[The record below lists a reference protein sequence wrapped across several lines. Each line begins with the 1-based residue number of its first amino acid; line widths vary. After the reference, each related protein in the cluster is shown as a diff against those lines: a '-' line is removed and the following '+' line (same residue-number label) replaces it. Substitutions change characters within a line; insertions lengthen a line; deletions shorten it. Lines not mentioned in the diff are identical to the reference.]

1 MITNPIAFEKDK
13 LIREIISAQKQS
25 GDLLYHHNNQADIAH
40 LIYEHQGYKQFLLE
54 NPSALKI
61 PLEELKEKHEQVFN
75 LLEQAKNL

>member
-1 MITNPIAFEKDK
+1 MITNPIAFKKNK

-25 GDLLYHHNNQADIAH
+25 GDLLYHHNNHADIAH
-40 LIYEHQGYKQFLLE
+40 LIYAHQGYKQFLLE

>member
-1 MITNPIAFEKDK
+1 MRTDPIAFEKDK
-13 LIREIISAQKQS
+13 LIREMISAQKQ
-25 GDLLYHHNNQADIAH
+25 GGHILYHHKNQVEIAH